1 MAVADAQ
8 NRRIDLGLLDLLPI
22 DVSLMFGDVDDPPY
36 RPQHAAI
43 PLGEHM
49 YAERI
54 RPRVGRLV
62 PCVRLIAAI
71 HIAATGQRE
80 HGEYAAEQCANRS
93 LQSPGNPAGRRLDCT
108 IPRIRAIQAPSASS
122 LLTYA
127 DPLYCRRF
135 PRASCIQDEM
145 QGLQLQTSVQ
155 TVQQCHHVLTV
166 HMPHTLVTPCPVAI
180 AVTLRNTRTPKP
192 LHFLVMRC
200 TRIHI
205 GEAHRSHITQLVR
218 LLSQAIQEGSHV
230 LPIHGCHAFIPL
242 GSIAVV
248 VSIGNTGMGEPQ
260 NVRRMRRSGIHVGE
274 PVPICRRR
282 LPRLRACYVYAARPH
297 DAGTPPCLA
306 SPPCS

>member
-93 LQSPGNPAGRRLDCT
+93 LQSPGNPADGVW
-108 IPRIRAIQAPSASS
+108 IAPSPVFVQSKPHPHRHSS
-122 LLTYA
+122 HTPTPCIVG
-127 DPLYCRRF
+127 DF
-135 PRASCIQDEM
+135 PGHHAYRMKCRASNYKRA
-145 QGLQLQTSVQ
+145 S
-155 TVQQCHHVLTV
+155 
-166 HMPHTLVTPCPVAI
+166 
-180 AVTLRNTRTPKP
+180 K
-192 LHFLVMRC
+192 RC
-200 TRIHI
+200 SNATM
-205 GEAHRSHITQLVR
+205 S
-218 LLSQAIQEGSHV
+218 
-230 LPIHGCHAFIPL
+230 
-242 GSIAVV
+242 
-248 VSIGNTGMGEPQ
+248 
-260 NVRRMRRSGIHVGE
+260 
-274 PVPICRRR
+274 
-282 LPRLRACYVYAARPH
+282 
-297 DAGTPPCLA
+297 
-306 SPPCS
+306 